1 MLQQT
6 EYTSTRPKPQ
16 TGIAPENWYALN
28 TRPRYEKKVADAL
41 RAKGLE
47 VLLPLFAERHR
58 WSDRQ
63 RIVQLPVFA
72 GYVFIRLDATLEA
85 RIPVLRIPGVLGF
98 VGVRGVGVAISE
110 EEIEA
115 VQTLMEHGVL
125 MTPHMF
131 LQVGKRVRIR
141 GGSLDGLRGILL
153 AKNGDLSLVISV
165 ESIQRSIE
173 IRVTGYEV
181 VPD

>member
-6 EYTSTRPKPQ
+6 EYTPVRPQHQP
-16 TGIAPENWYALN
+16 GIAPENWYAVN

-41 RAKGLE
+41 RAKDIT
-47 VLLPLFAERHR
+47 VLLPLFAESHR

-63 RIVQLPVFA
+63 RVVQLPLFA
-72 GYVFIRLDATLEA
+72 GYVFVSLDATLEA
-85 RIPVLRIPGVLGF
+85 RIPVLRTAGVLGF
-98 VGVRGVGVAISE
+98 VGVRGVGVAIPE
-110 EEIEA
+110 EQIEA
-115 VQTLMEHGVL
+115 VQTLMKQGVL
-125 MTPHMF
+125 MTPHLF
-131 LQVGKRVRIR
+131 LQVGKRVRVR

-173 IRVTGYEV
+173 IRVTGYDV

>member
-1 MLQQT
+1 MQQQT
-6 EYTSTRPKPQ
+6 EYAVSTPEIAA
-16 TGIAPENWYALN
+16 GIALDHWYAVN

-41 RAKGLE
+41 KIRG
-47 VLLPLFAERHR
+47 VNVFLPLFAEKHR
-58 WSDRQ
+58 WSDR
-63 RIVQLPVFA
+63 RKIVHIPLFA
-72 GYVFIRLDATLEA
+72 GYIFVRLDSALES
-85 RIPVLRIPGVLGF
+85 RIPVLRTPGVMGF
-98 VGVRGVGVAISE
+98 VGVRGAGVPIPE
-110 EEIEA
+110 DQIEA
-115 VQTLMEHGVL
+115 VQTLLAHGVA

-165 ESIQRSIE
+165 ESIQRSVE
-173 IRVTGYEV
+173 IRVAGYDV

>member
-6 EYTSTRPKPQ
+6 EYTSIRPQQHP
-16 TGIAPENWYALN
+16 GIAAENWYAVN
-28 TRPRYEKKVADAL
+28 SRPRYEKKVADAL
-41 RAKGLE
+41 RAKGIT
-47 VLLPLFAERHR
+47 VLLPLFAESHR

-63 RIVQLPVFA
+63 RIVQLPLFA
-72 GYVFIRLDATLEA
+72 GYVFVRLDATLES
-85 RIPVLRIPGVLGF
+85 RIPVLRTAGVLGF
-98 VGVRGVGVAISE
+98 VGIRGVGVAIPE
-110 EEIEA
+110 EQIEA
-115 VQTLMEHGVL
+115 VQTLMEEGVL
-125 MTPHMF
+125 VTPHIF

-181 VPD
+181 VAD

>member
-1 MLQQT
+1 M
-6 EYTSTRPKPQ
+6 
-16 TGIAPENWYALN
+16 N

-41 RAKGLE
+41 KIRD
-47 VLLPLFAERHR
+47 VNVFLPLFAENHR
-58 WSDRQ
+58 WSDR
-63 RIVQLPVFA
+63 RKIIHIPLFA
-72 GYVFIRLDATLEA
+72 GYVFVRLDSTPES
-85 RIPVLRIPGVLGF
+85 RIPVLRIPGVMGF
-98 VGVRGVGVAISE
+98 VGVRGAGVPIPDDQ
-110 EEIEA
+110 IDA
-115 VQTLMEHGVL
+115 VRTLLAHNIA

-165 ESIQRSIE
+165 DSIQRSVE
-173 IRVTGYEV
+173 IRVTGYDV

>member
-6 EYTSTRPKPQ
+6 EYTSTRPQQQ
-16 TGIAPENWYALN
+16 TGIAPENWYAVN

-41 RAKGLE
+41 RAKGIT
-47 VLLPLFAERHR
+47 VLLPLFAESHR
-58 WSDRQ
+58 WSDRR
-63 RIVQLPVFA
+63 RIVQLPLFA
-72 GYVFIRLDATLEA
+72 GYAFIRLDATLEA
-85 RIPVLRIPGVLGF
+85 RIPVLRTPGVLGF
-98 VGVRGVGVAISE
+98 VGVRGIGVAIPE
-110 EEIEA
+110 QEIEA
-115 VQTLMEHGVL
+115 VQTLMEQGVL
-125 MTPHMF
+125 MTPHLF

-165 ESIQRSIE
+165 ESIQRSVE
-173 IRVTGYEV
+173 VRVTGYDV

>member
-1 MLQQT
+1 MLQQAECASIKT
-6 EYTSTRPKPQ
+6 PHQ
-16 TGIAPENWYALN
+16 AGIAPENWYAVN
-28 TRPRYEKKVADAL
+28 TRPRYEKKVADGL
-41 RAKGLE
+41 RAKGIS
-47 VLLPLFAERHR
+47 VLLPLFAESHR

-63 RIVQLPVFA
+63 RVVQLPLFA
-72 GYVFIRLDATLEA
+72 GYVFVRLDATLEA
-85 RIPVLRIPGVLGF
+85 RIPVLRTPGVLEF
-98 VGVRGVGVAISE
+98 VGVRGVGVAIPE

-115 VQTLMEHGVL
+115 VQTLMEQGVL
-125 MTPHMF
+125 ITPHMF
-131 LQVGKRVRIR
+131 LQVGKRVRVR

-173 IRVTGYEV
+173 IRVTGYDV